1 MERKGNKSMER
12 PKLWTKNF
20 LMIWGINFFTHTVF
34 YSLLATVTLHVTT
47 NFGMNQGAAGLAVG
61 IYVLMALIA
70 RLFAGK
76 IVEVIG
82 SKKILIIS
90 SICFFLAII
99 AHLFASTFFLLIII
113 RAIHGFTFGFLM
125 TSAGAIMADVVPD
138 ERRGEGT
145 GYYATAM
152 NIAMAIGPFIGLI
165 VMRMATFEMLIW
177 ILVVIGFCNLI
188 SIFLTISFPTKSR
201 DSKVSLTISLSD
213 VFEKKAIP
221 IGLCI
226 FALALGYSS
235 LLSFLSLYT
244 TDIGHPSV
252 GTYFF
257 VVYAIALVLTRPITG
272 RLFDRFGENWLT
284 YPMLAILVVGFLV
297 LSLANSSWMILL
309 ASVLIGIGYGTVQSN
324 YLAIAIKEADSHR
337 KATATSTFFIFMDLA
352 IAVGPYIYGLLLGQ
366 MSYRS
371 VYSWTVIWL
380 LLSIVVYFVF
390 HGRKVS
396 NRSRQQLP
404 LEN

>member
-1 MERKGNKSMER
+1 MER

-20 LMIWGINFFTHTVF
+20 VMIWGINFFTHIVF

-47 NFGMNQGAAGLAVG
+47 KFGMNQGAAGLAVG
-61 IYVLMALIA
+61 IYVLTALIA

-76 IVEVIG
+76 IVEVVG
-82 SKKILIIS
+82 SKKVLVIS
-90 SICFFLAII
+90 AIFFFLAVL
-99 AHLFASTFFLLIII
+99 AHQFASSFYLLMII

-125 TSAGAIMADVVPD
+125 TAAGAIMTDVVPD

-165 VMRMATFEMLIW
+165 IMRMATFEMLIW
-177 ILVVIGFCNLI
+177 ILVIVAFCNLI
-188 SIFLTISFPTKSR
+188 GIFLTVATQNQQKG
-201 DSKVSLTISLSD
+201 DQKLTLTFTWNDI
-213 VFEKKAIP
+213 FEKKALP
-221 IGLCI
+221 IALCI
-226 FALALGYSS
+226 FTLALGYSS

-244 TDIGHPSV
+244 ADIGYASV

-272 RLFDRFGENWLT
+272 RLFDRLGENKLT
-284 YPMLAILVVGFLV
+284 YPMLTILVVGFFV
-297 LSLANSSWMILL
+297 LSQANSSWMILL
-309 ASVLIGIGYGTVQSN
+309 SSVLIGIGYGTVQSN

-337 KATATSTFFIFMDLA
+337 KATATSTLFIFMDLA
-352 IAVGPYIYGLLLGQ
+352 IGVGPYIYGLLLGQ
-366 MSYRS
+366 MSYRF
-371 VYSWTVIWL
+371 VYSLTVIWI
-380 LLSIVVYFVF
+380 LLSIVVYFVL
-390 HGRKVS
+390 HGRKAS
-396 NRSRQQLP
+396 IRQHLP